1 MSMAL
6 PDKTDIVVIGA
17 GVMGAS
23 IAFHLAKMSNRRVL
37 VLDQHGPLGGM
48 SGRTFGQVRLH
59 YSNALTLEMAR
70 FGIDYVAN
78 WDAEVGI
85 GASGY
90 VPMGYL
96 LIVVKD
102 QIGPCERNVDLARSL
117 GIETR
122 MVTPDEIAAI
132 EPVINAKGLA
142 GGAWDPAGGYIDI
155 NRMTLGWFEAARG
168 LGDVMLAKAR
178 VTDLETTNAAIT
190 SVHTDQGA
198 VAVEQVIVAAG
209 PWSRDLLTPLGL
221 DAPLEAR
228 RLETMY
234 LSLPPGAPNVRT
246 CVTDGQSN
254 IVIRPDMGA
263 TVLAAAYPPQMDLVE
278 DPLDPPPQ
286 GAEEAHHARCEAAFA
301 ERFPALKGATPIR
314 SVSGS
319 YDITPD
325 WHPILGPAPDV
336 GGLHFAFGF
345 SGHGLKLSP
354 AVGRVMAETT
364 LGKPPLFDIRPLRY
378 ERFAENDP
386 MHLAYGPGGRA

>member
-1 MSMAL
+1 MTL

-23 IAFHLAKMSNRRVL
+23 IAFHLAKLSNNRVL
-37 VLDQHGPLGGM
+37 VLDQNGPLGGM

-59 YSNALTLEMAR
+59 YSNALTLEMAH
-70 FGIDYVAN
+70 FGMNYVAN
-78 WDAEVGI
+78 WGEEVGV

-96 LIVVKD
+96 LIVVED
-102 QIGPCERNVDLARSL
+102 QLAPCQRNVELARYL

-122 MVTPDEIAAI
+122 MVTPAEIAEI
-132 EPVINAKGLA
+132 EPAINANGLS

-155 NRMTLGWFEAARG
+155 NRMTLGWLEAARG
-168 LGDVMLAKAR
+168 LGDVTLANVR
-178 VTDLETTNAAIT
+178 VTGLDTTNGAI
-190 SVHTDQGA
+190 SNVITDQGDISA
-198 VAVEQVIVAAG
+198 DQVIVAAG
-209 PWSRDLLTPLGL
+209 PWSRDLLAPLGL

-234 LSLPPGAPNVRT
+234 LALPPGAPNVRT

-263 TVLAAAYPPQMDLVE
+263 TVLAAAYPPQMDLVD
-278 DPLDPPPQ
+278 DPLDPPPP

-301 ERFPALKGATPIR
+301 ERFPALQGATPIR

-325 WHPILGPAPDV
+325 WHPILGPASDID
-336 GGLHFAFGF
+336 GLHLAFGF

-354 AVGRVMAETT
+354 AVGRVMAETA
-364 LGKPPLFDIRPLRY
+364 LGKPPLFDIHPLRY
-378 ERFAENDP
+378 ERFANNDP
-386 MHLAYGPGGRA
+386 MFLAYGPGGRA

>member
-1 MSMAL
+1 MTL

-23 IAFHLAKMSNRRVL
+23 IAFHLAKLSGKRVL
-37 VLDQHGPLGGM
+37 VLDQNGPLGGM

-59 YSNALTLEMAR
+59 YSNALTLEMAH
-70 FGIDYVAN
+70 FGMNYVAN
-78 WDAEVGI
+78 WGEEVGV

-96 LIVVKD
+96 LIVVED
-102 QIGPCERNVDLARSL
+102 QLAPCQRNVELARSL
-117 GIETR
+117 GIETC
-122 MVTPDEIAAI
+122 MVTPAEIAEI
-132 EPVINAKGLA
+132 EPAINANGLS

-155 NRMTLGWFEAARG
+155 NRMTLGWLEAARG
-168 LGDVMLAKAR
+168 LGDVTFARAR
-178 VTDLETTNAAIT
+178 VMGLDATNGAIT
-190 SVHTDQGA
+190 SVVTDQGDIA
-198 VAVEQVIVAAG
+198 AEQVIVAAG
-209 PWSRDLLTPLGL
+209 PWSRDLLSPLGL

-263 TVLAAAYPPQMDLVE
+263 TVLAAAYPPQMDLVD
-278 DPLDPPPQ
+278 DPLDPPPP

-301 ERFPALKGATPIR
+301 ERFPDLQGATPIR
-314 SVSGS
+314 TVSGS

-325 WHPILGPAPDV
+325 WHPILGSAPAID
-336 GGLHFAFGF
+336 GLHLAFGF

-354 AVGRVMAETT
+354 AVGRVMAETA
-364 LGKPPLFDIRPLRY
+364 LGRAPLFDIRPLRY
-378 ERFAENDP
+378 ERFAENAP
-386 MHLAYGPGGRA
+386 MFLAYGPGGRA

>member
-1 MSMAL
+1 MTL

-23 IAFHLAKMSNRRVL
+23 IAYNLAKSSDKHVL

-48 SGRTFGQVRLH
+48 SGRTFGQVRMH
-59 YSNALTLEMAR
+59 YSNALTLEMAH
-70 FGIDYVAN
+70 FGMNYVAN
-78 WDAEVGI
+78 WGAEVGV

-90 VPMGYL
+90 APMGYL
-96 LIVVKD
+96 LIVVEN
-102 QIGPCERNVDLARSL
+102 QLAPCERNVELARSL

-122 MVTPDEIAAI
+122 MVTPSEIAEI
-132 EPVINAKGLA
+132 EPAINAAGLS

-155 NRMTLGWFEAARG
+155 NRMTLGWLEAARG
-168 LGDVMLAKAR
+168 AGDVTLAKLR
-178 VTDLETTNAAIT
+178 VKGLETTNGAIT
-190 SVHTDQGA
+190 GVFTEQGA
-198 VAVEQVIVAAG
+198 ITAEQVIVAAG

-234 LSLPPGAPNVRT
+234 LALPPGAPNVRT

-301 ERFPALKGATPIR
+301 ERFPGLQGATPIR
-314 SVSGS
+314 TVSGS

-325 WHPILGPAPDV
+325 WHPILGPAPDI
-336 GGLHFAFGF
+336 GGLHLAFGF

-354 AVGRVMAETT
+354 AVGRVIAETA

-378 ERFAENDP
+378 ERFAEDDQ
-386 MHLAYGPGGRA
+386 MFLAYGPGGRA

>member
-1 MSMAL
+1 MTL
-6 PDKTDIVVIGA
+6 PDKTDIIVIGA

-23 IAFHLAKMSNRRVL
+23 IAFNLAKSSDKRVL

-48 SGRTFGQVRLH
+48 SGRTFGQVRMH
-59 YSNALTLEMAR
+59 YSNALTLEMAH
-70 FGIDYVAN
+70 FGMKYVAN
-78 WDAEVGI
+78 WEAEVGV

-96 LIVVKD
+96 LIVVEN
-102 QIGPCERNVDLARSL
+102 QLAPCERNIELAGSL

-122 MVTPDEIAAI
+122 MVTPAEIAEI
-132 EPVINAKGLA
+132 EPAINASGLS

-155 NRMTLGWFEAARG
+155 NRMTLGWLEAARG
-168 LGDVMLAKAR
+168 AGDVSLAKAR
-178 VTDLETTNAAIT
+178 VTGLETTNGAIT
-190 SVHTDQGA
+190 GVVTDQRA
-198 VAVEQVIVAAG
+198 IAAEQVIVAAG
-209 PWSRDLLTPLGL
+209 PWSRDLLTPIGL

-263 TVLAAAYPPQMDLVE
+263 TVLAAAYPPQMDLVD
-278 DPLDPPPQ
+278 DPLDPPPE
-286 GAEEAHHARCEAAFA
+286 GAADAHHARCEAAFA
-301 ERFPALKGATPIR
+301 ERFPGLQGAKPICT
-314 SVSGS
+314 VSGS

-325 WHPILGPAPDV
+325 WHPILGPAPNIE
-336 GGLHFAFGF
+336 GLHLAFGF

-354 AVGRVMAETT
+354 AVGQVIAETA

-378 ERFAENDP
+378 ERFADDDQ
-386 MHLAYGPGGRA
+386 MFLAYGPGGRA